1 MARRKDH
8 PKVQSFINTVM
19 SRFEFAEAYHETK
32 ATVECYLHSILDEY
46 CVAGLAEEDAVEQA
60 IKQVG
65 DPVKIG
71 DELNYLESLH
81 ACLL

>member
-1 MARRKDH
+1 
-8 PKVQSFINTVM
+8 M

-32 ATVECYLHSILDEY
+32 ATVECYLHSIFDQIL
-46 CVAGLAEEDAVEQA
+46 AWRRAEEDAVEQA

-81 ACLL
+81 VFLL